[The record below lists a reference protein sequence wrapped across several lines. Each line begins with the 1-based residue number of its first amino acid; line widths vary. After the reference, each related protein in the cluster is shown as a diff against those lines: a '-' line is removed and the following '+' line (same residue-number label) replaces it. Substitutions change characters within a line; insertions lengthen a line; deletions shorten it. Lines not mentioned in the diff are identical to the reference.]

1 MSLISLE
8 LINRLTSMNDKILTG
23 ELQHPG
29 RFALA
34 LEELATDAW
43 NEARELGETT
53 WSDAENLQPSLR
65 IDP

>member
-8 LINRLTSMNDKILTG
+8 LINQLTWINNKILSG

-29 RFALA
+29 RFALY
-34 LEELATDAW
+34 LEDLATDAW

-53 WSDAENLQPSLR
+53 WNEAEDLQPSLR